1 MLMKTDVID
10 RGTTPP
16 QDSPAR
22 CVTGQFLAKNRR
34 DARGRAHLAAG
45 LVDGSVKVSNL
56 TRRQA
61 ALLCRVCVPYVDDAR
76 RSATARESLA
86 QCFARSTADERRK
99 FARAVGVDRIWDE
112 LIQPLV

>member
-1 MLMKTDVID
+1 MLMKTDVIY
-10 RGTTPP
+10 RGTTSP
-16 QDSPAR
+16 QDEPAR

-61 ALLCRVCVPYVDDAR
+61 ALLCRVCVPYVDNAR
-76 RSATARESLA
+76 RPRVTESLA
-86 QCFARSTADERRK
+86 QRFARSTTDERRK
-99 FARAVGVDRIWDE
+99 FARAVGVERIWDE
-112 LIQPLV
+112 LIQPLI